1 MGPAP
6 VQIDEGSLEAL
17 EREARAAAARAN
29 VILCEHMAAD
39 ALSRFFS
46 ASSDAEAEAA
56 AAAVPWPED
65 EDAAAEA
72 AVPTDA
78 PEVDDAGGVSELAAA
93 TRAMRVS
100 PGGPPGGQPE
110 ALTAE
115 AEPPSEEVGGD
126 GAGMVLADEGGAGA
140 AEDAGACTNE
150 VGTLKLR
157 VMRTY
162 FVSRK
167 QSEFTLLGATV
178 YFGEPTAKRTATVQ
192 RLLATGASVEN
203 GGGCGWQPLNLALT
217 GGDANI
223 EVVLLLLASG
233 ADVES
238 MPRSLPHQTPLLLAA
253 SCRQEAGMLALLEAR
268 ASLHARNKDGE
279 FVLALCAEWTPDSRA
294 KRVCAELLARGA
306 DPTVRCVDGSTAE
319 KRATRVGNMATVA
332 LLHEHAEAAAELAQ
346 RELMMEEDD
355 DGDTLGSLGG
365 SPSSQGRKNGR
376 KNGQKTRGRSGR

>member
-1 MGPAP
+1 M
-6 VQIDEGSLEAL
+6 
-17 EREARAAAARAN
+17 
-29 VILCEHMAAD
+29 
-39 ALSRFFS
+39 
-46 ASSDAEAEAA
+46 
-56 AAAVPWPED
+56 
-65 EDAAAEA
+65 
-72 AVPTDA
+72 
-78 PEVDDAGGVSELAAA
+78 DDAGSVSELAAA

-100 PGGPPGGQPE
+100 PGGQPE
-110 ALTAE
+110 APPAE
-115 AEPPSEEVGGD
+115 AEPPSEEAGDD
-126 GAGMVLADEGGAGA
+126 GAGTVLVDESGAGT
-140 AEDAGACTNE
+140 AEDVGACTNE
-150 VGTLKLR
+150 VGTLKLQ

-253 SCRQEAGMLALLEAR
+253 SCRQEANLLALLEAR

-294 KRVCAELLARGA
+294 KRVCAELLTRGA
-306 DPTVRCVDGSTAE
+306 DPNVRCVDGSTAE

-346 RELMMEEDD
+346 RELMMEEEE
-355 DGDTLGSLGG
+355 DGDTLGSLCG
-365 SPSSQGRKNGR
+365 SPTSQGSSRKNGR
-376 KNGQKTRGRSGR
+376 KNGQRSRGRSGR

>member
-1 MGPAP
+1 
-6 VQIDEGSLEAL
+6 VLVDESG
-17 EREARAAAARAN
+17 
-29 VILCEHMAAD
+29 
-39 ALSRFFS
+39 
-46 ASSDAEAEAA
+46 
-56 AAAVPWPED
+56 
-65 EDAAAEA
+65 
-72 AVPTDA
+72 
-78 PEVDDAGGVSELAAA
+78 AG
-93 TRAMRVS
+93 
-100 PGGPPGGQPE
+100 
-110 ALTAE
+110 TAE
-115 AEPPSEEVGGD
+115 DV
-126 GAGMVLADEGGAGA
+126 
-140 AEDAGACTNE
+140 GACTNE
-150 VGTLKLR
+150 VGTLKLQ

-167 QSEFTLLGATV
+167 QSEFTLLGAVRHLLLQAHSTLPHSTPPTHARTHAPTHPPTHLHACWARAAAAAAAAQTV

-253 SCRQEAGMLALLEAR
+253 SCRQEANLLALLEAR

-294 KRVCAELLARGA
+294 KRVCAELLTRGA
-306 DPTVRCVDGSTAE
+306 DPNVRCVDGSTAE

-346 RELMMEEDD
+346 RELMMEEEE
-355 DGDTLGSLGG
+355 DGDTLGSLCG
-365 SPSSQGRKNGR
+365 SPTSQGSSRKNGR
-376 KNGQKTRGRSGR
+376 KNGQRSRGRSGRWRTGVG

>member
-1 MGPAP
+1 M
-6 VQIDEGSLEAL
+6 
-17 EREARAAAARAN
+17 
-29 VILCEHMAAD
+29 
-39 ALSRFFS
+39 
-46 ASSDAEAEAA
+46 
-56 AAAVPWPED
+56 
-65 EDAAAEA
+65 
-72 AVPTDA
+72 
-78 PEVDDAGGVSELAAA
+78 
-93 TRAMRVS
+93 
-100 PGGPPGGQPE
+100 
-110 ALTAE
+110 
-115 AEPPSEEVGGD
+115 
-126 GAGMVLADEGGAGA
+126 
-140 AEDAGACTNE
+140 
-150 VGTLKLR
+150 
-157 VMRTY
+157 
-162 FVSRK
+162 
-167 QSEFTLLGATV
+167 
-178 YFGEPTAKRTATVQ
+178 Q

-332 LLHEHAEAAAELAQ
+332 LLHEHAEAAVELAQ